1 MDEMLP
7 EALKCNISY
16 KEFFHMT
23 PSEIYKT
30 EKAFWENKKQEHE
43 LMEQSAWLNG
53 YYVLAAIGTAFSKKH
68 AEYPENPAKE
78 RELRRTDFTEEEK
91 NKYVGILFGQ
101 LEAMQKAFESNHPKD
116 R

>member
-1 MDEMLP
+1 MLP

-16 KEFFHMT
+16 KEFLRMT
-23 PSEIYKT
+23 PAEIYET
-30 EKAFWENKKQEHE
+30 EKAFWERKKQEYE
-43 LMEQSAWLNG
+43 LMEQSAWMNG

-68 AEYPENPAKE
+68 AEYPDNPAKE

-101 LEAMQKAFESNHPKD
+101 LEAMQKSFESNHPKD
-116 R
+116 K